1 MTAWMHRIVAWPLSM
16 SAAIA
21 FALSVALSTL
31 VVLAIRRR
39 QAHAHF
45 EGNNELV
52 GFTYSVYGVIYGV
65 LLAFTIIVAWE
76 RFADTETIVMH
87 EATLLSE
94 IWRDSIAFDE
104 GSRIEIQHDLMA
116 YTQSVI
122 DDEWPTMAAHGQPNA
137 TTEEHYGRLWAQTY
151 RIEPETKNQEAYLAE
166 LLARMNELS
175 GTRRLRLLHSRLEVN
190 GVLWMV
196 LLIGAIPAVAYTLL
210 FSNKHAWVQA
220 AMTASVMLIVSLSL
234 LVTLSL
240 QHPFSGATGLAPE
253 PFTDLLESFRQRRL
267 IESGRIGP

>member
-1 MTAWMHRIVAWPLSM
+1 MTWLHRIIAWPLGQTVLGVL
-16 SAAIA
+16 
-21 FALSVALSTL
+21 ALSVILSLLITM
-31 VVLAIRRR
+31 AIRRLR
-39 QAHAHF
+39 SPAYQ
-45 EGNNELV
+45 GNNELV

-76 RFADTETIVMH
+76 RFDETETVVMQ

-94 IWRDSIAFDE
+94 IWRDALAFRPE
-104 GSRIEIQHDLMA
+104 IRIEIQQNLMA
-116 YTQSVI
+116 YAQSVI
-122 DDEWPTMAAHGQPNA
+122 DDEWPTMAAHGQPHA
-137 TTEEHYGRLWAQTY
+137 STEEIYGSLWTQTY
-151 RIEPETKNQEAYLAE
+151 RIEPATKNQEAYLSE

-175 GTRRLRLLHSRLEVN
+175 GTRRLRILHSRMEVN

-210 FSNKHAWVQA
+210 FTNKNAWVQA
-220 AMTASVMLIVSLSL
+220 AMSASVMLIVLLSL

-240 QHPFSGATGLAPE
+240 QHPFSGSTGLRPDA
-253 PFTDLLESFRQRRL
+253 FTDLLESFRQRKL